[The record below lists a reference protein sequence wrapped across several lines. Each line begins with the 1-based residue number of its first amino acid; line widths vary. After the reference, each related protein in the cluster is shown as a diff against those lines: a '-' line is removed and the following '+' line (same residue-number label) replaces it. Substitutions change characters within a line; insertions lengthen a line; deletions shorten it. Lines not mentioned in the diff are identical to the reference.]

1 MRIFLLRP
9 FILVLHRIRIANGS
23 NKLETSVE
31 EMVAKN
37 TLDQVTN
44 TCLAATEEL
53 IDLIWERTMNATNDL
68 SFAWS
73 WWYNVF
79 CKGTL
84 KHEALLSTNA
94 VRYIHLCYRH
104 PRRAFVS
111 SLRAW
116 SI

>member
-9 FILVLHRIRIANGS
+9 FILVLHRMHRAKGAGT
-23 NKLETSVE
+23 LESSVE

-37 TLDQVTN
+37 TLDQVTS

-53 IDLIWERTMNATNDL
+53 IDLIWERTMDATNDL

-79 CKGTL
+79 CMCNLDT
-84 KHEALLSTNA
+84 
-94 VRYIHLCYRH
+94 YQ
-104 PRRAFVS
+104 
-111 SLRAW
+111 
-116 SI
+116 

>member
-9 FILVLHRIRIANGS
+9 FILCLHRMHRAKISRTSEA
-23 NKLETSVE
+23 SVE

-37 TLDQVTN
+37 TLDQVTS

-53 IDLIWERTMNATNDL
+53 IDLIWERTMSATNDL

-79 CKGTL
+79 C
-84 KHEALLSTNA
+84 ECSISTPA
-94 VRYIHLCYRH
+94 MDQMH
-104 PRRAFVS
+104 
-111 SLRAW
+111 
-116 SI
+116 